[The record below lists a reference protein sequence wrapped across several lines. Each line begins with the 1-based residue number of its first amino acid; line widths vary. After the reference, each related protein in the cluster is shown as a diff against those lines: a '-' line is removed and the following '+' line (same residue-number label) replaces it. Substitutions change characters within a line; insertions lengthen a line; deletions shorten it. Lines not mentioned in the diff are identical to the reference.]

1 MVLII
6 DSHEDI
12 AYNIATFGR
21 HYERSAYETRQLEQ
35 GSLAPTVN
43 GETMLGWPEYQAGSV
58 AIVFGT
64 LFASPARASKAEWNT
79 ERYNNPYEA
88 FSLYAKQADIYARL
102 TDEQP
107 EKFRLIRNAPE
118 LSAHMQAWQ
127 TRSDENPVPVGIVQL
142 MEGAE
147 AVRKIDDLWFWWEA
161 GVRIIGLAWRSNR
174 FCGGTPEPGPLTEDG
189 RKLLRGM
196 ADFGYILDISHMD
209 EQSVLPALDLYPHR
223 IIASHAN
230 ASALINGYQGNR
242 HLSDEV
248 IKKLVQR
255 EGIIGI
261 IPFNHFLDREWM
273 DNGGRQAL
281 SLNKVV
287 DHIDH
292 ICQLAGDAAH
302 VGIGTDFDGGFGLSS
317 TPFELD
323 SIADLQKLVPL
334 LEARGYGGADIEG
347 ILGLNWLHML
357 EYELR

>member
-1 MVLII
+1 MYTIV

-21 HYERSAYETRQLEQ
+21 QYERSAYETRLLEQ
-35 GSLAPTVN
+35 GTLAPSVN

-79 ERYNNPYEA
+79 ERYNNPEEA
-88 FSLYAKQADIYARL
+88 FNRYAKQADLYARL
-102 TDEQP
+102 TDEHP
-107 EKFRLIRNAPE
+107 DKFRLIRSAQE
-118 LSAHMQAWQ
+118 LTSHMQTWQ
-127 TRSDENPVPVGIVQL
+127 TRSQENPAPVGIVQL

-147 AVRKIDDLWFWWEA
+147 AIRKRDDLHYWWEA
-161 GVRIIGLAWRSNR
+161 GVRIIGLAWRSNLC
-174 FCGGTPEPGPLTEDG
+174 CGGTAEPGPLTDEG
-189 RKLLRGM
+189 INLLRGM

-248 IKKLVQR
+248 IKRLVQR
-255 EGIIGI
+255 DGIIGV
-261 IPFNHFLDREWM
+261 IPFNLFLDREWM
-273 DNGGRQAL
+273 DKGGRQAV
-281 SLNKVV
+281 SISKVV
-287 DHIDH
+287 DQIDH

-302 VGIGTDFDGGFGLSS
+302 VGIGTDFDGGFGLAS
-317 TPFELD
+317 TPIELD

-334 LEARGYGGADIEG
+334 LEARGYASMDIEA